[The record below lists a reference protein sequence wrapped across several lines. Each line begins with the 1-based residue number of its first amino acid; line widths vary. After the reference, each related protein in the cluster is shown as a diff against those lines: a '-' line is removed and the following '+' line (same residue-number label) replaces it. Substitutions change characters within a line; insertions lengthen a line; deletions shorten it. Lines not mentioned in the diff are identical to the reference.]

1 MAQKL
6 LVLLLLVA
14 VAPAAMALP
23 NFVTF
28 RTAGFECLYA
38 VDGNPINSCPMLS
51 SAPPRPHESPNFIF
65 TRAAPRASSRKPE
78 LMFHTRRPSQRGPT
92 LHSRV

>member
-1 MAQKL
+1 MTRKL

-14 VAPAAMALP
+14 SAPAAMALP

-28 RTAGFECLYA
+28 RTAGLECLYA

-65 TRAAPRASSRKPE
+65 TRAAPVYMAYLSKYIR
-78 LMFHTRRPSQRGPT
+78 
-92 LHSRV
+92 

>member
-1 MAQKL
+1 MTQKL

-14 VAPAAMALP
+14 LAPAATALP

-28 RTAGFECLYA
+28 RTAGLECLYA

-51 SAPPRPHESPNFIF
+51 SAPPRPHESHISFF
-65 TRAAPRASSRKPE
+65 TRAVPRTSSR
-78 LMFHTRRPSQRGPT
+78 
-92 LHSRV
+92 